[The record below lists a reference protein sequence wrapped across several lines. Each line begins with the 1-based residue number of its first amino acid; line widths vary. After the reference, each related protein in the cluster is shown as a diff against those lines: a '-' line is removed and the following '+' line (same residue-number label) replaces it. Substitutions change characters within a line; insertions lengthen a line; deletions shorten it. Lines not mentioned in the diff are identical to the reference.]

1 MIVGNG
7 NIAKVLKDRDDL
19 IYFASGVSDSQCK
32 DINEFKREVDLLL
45 TMNYEK
51 HIVYFSNLGIYYKN
65 DEYTNHKIYME
76 DLIRKTFKSYTIVRI
91 EVCEWVNNP
100 TTILNV
106 FRKKIKN
113 NEDLVIQDTTRYVL
127 SLDEFLYWMDLI
139 PVGRKNEMN
148 ILGKKMHIS
157 EIVFKIKNGEL

>member
-1 MIVGNG
+1 
-7 NIAKVLKDRDDL
+7 
-19 IYFASGVSDSQCK
+19 
-32 DINEFKREVDLLL
+32 
-45 TMNYEK
+45 MNYEK

-106 FRKKIKN
+106 FRNKIKN
-113 NEDLVIQDTTRYVL
+113 NENIIIQDTTRYVI

-139 PVGRKNEMN
+139 PIGKINEMN